1 MGIINL
7 HLVLRYVWPRC
18 CIPVGG
24 VQIHHN
30 FYIITQSEYNNLNLL
45 VKKAAYVVKMPGN
58 EYISPNPS
66 TGCRREFLSN
76 PATIDLFK
84 NRWRGWSGTL
94 SPNEPG
100 KCQTMYLRVSTAIPS
115 KPTGSPGVIS
125 IRIHTLVLIFT
136 LLMAAPVCGTT
147 ITLEPD
153 QIESGE
159 TVSISIF
166 DLPDGA
172 VFTLDMQAR
181 LQVTPGATFSFE
193 TGNFVMPFTLED
205 GELAASL
212 ENTEQNILNAK
223 KGDTEVKKIGRSVDG
238 QYSTSEAGT
247 ISAGTYEFIRVG
259 GIASPDAT
267 EVIATLS
274 LSGTKSG
281 PDDSVISFDAIG
293 TSAGSV
299 EISVHVDGQ
308 EALFQT
314 LVIGEPAATTVPT
327 TSPTVT
333 YTYSGG
339 GSSGGGGG
347 GSYTGWVAATTT
359 TKTPTLTTAAVPS
372 PDTTITFQETSR
384 PAVSD
389 QTKGPV
395 SESPAPSPP
404 PTTAASGCL
413 GAALA
418 MVIGT
423 IVFSLR
429 KR

>member
-1 MGIINL
+1 
-7 HLVLRYVWPRC
+7 
-18 CIPVGG
+18 
-24 VQIHHN
+24 
-30 FYIITQSEYNNLNLL
+30 
-45 VKKAAYVVKMPGN
+45 
-58 EYISPNPS
+58 
-66 TGCRREFLSN
+66 
-76 PATIDLFK
+76 
-84 NRWRGWSGTL
+84 
-94 SPNEPG
+94 
-100 KCQTMYLRVSTAIPS
+100 MYLRVSTAIPS
-115 KPTGSPGVIS
+115 KPTGSFGVIS
-125 IRIHTLVLIFT
+125 IRIHTLVLICA

-159 TVSISIF
+159 TVSISIS

-205 GELAASL
+205 GELAASM

-223 KGDTEVKKIGRSVDG
+223 KGDTEVKKIGSSIDG
-238 QYSTSEAGT
+238 YYSTSEAGT

-259 GIASPDAT
+259 GSASPDAT

-274 LSGTKSG
+274 LSGTKNG

-299 EISVHVDGQ
+299 DISVHVDGQ

-314 LVIGEPAATTVPT
+314 LVIGEPPATTVPT
-327 TSPTVT
+327 TSPTAT
-333 YTYSGG
+333 YTYTGG

-347 GSYTGWVAATTT
+347 GSYTSWVAATTT
-359 TKTPTLTTAAVPS
+359 TKTPTQTIDSPVPT
-372 PDTTITFQETSR
+372 DTTVSVQETSR
-384 PAVSD
+384 PAVSEK
-389 QTKGPV
+389 TEEPV
-395 SESPAPSPP
+395 SESPAPTPP
-404 PTTAASGCL
+404 PTTAGSGCL
-413 GAALA
+413 GAAIA
-418 MVIGT
+418 MVLGV

-429 KR
+429 TR

>member
-1 MGIINL
+1 MATLL
-7 HLVLRYVWPRC
+7 H
-18 CIPVGG
+18 PVGG
-24 VQIHHN
+24 VQIHYT
-30 FYIITQSEYNNLNLL
+30 FYIITQSECNNLNFL
-45 VKKAAYVVKMPGN
+45 VKKAGYEVKMPGN

-76 PATIDLFK
+76 PATSDLFK
-84 NRWRGWSGTL
+84 TGREVGLEPSF
-94 SPNEPG
+94 PNEPG
-100 KCQTMYLRVSTAIPS
+100 KCQTMYLRVSTAISS
-115 KPTGSPGVIS
+115 KPTGSLGVIS
-125 IRIHTLVLIFT
+125 IRIHTLVLIFA
-136 LLMAAPVCGTT
+136 LLVAAPVCGTT

-181 LQVTPGATFSFE
+181 LLVTPGATFSFE
-193 TGNFVMPFTLED
+193 TGNFVMPFTLVD

-274 LSGTKSG
+274 LSGTKNG

-299 EISVHVDGQ
+299 DISVHVDGQ

-314 LVIGEPAATTVPT
+314 LIIGEPPATTVPT
-327 TSPTVT
+327 TSPTAT

-359 TKTPTLTTAAVPS
+359 TKTPTQTTGS
-372 PDTTITFQETSR
+372 PAPTDTTVPVQETSR
-384 PAVSD
+384 PAVSE
-389 QTKGPV
+389 QAKGTV
-395 SESPAPSPP
+395 SESPAPSPL